1 MRVLNWL
8 EKMFDKRNGVLQ
20 AALLFALIPLLLT
33 GCAPTISDE
42 AREPIWAIKLEDA
55 EVAYGFSCGVAA
67 VRNSA
72 GQYYYIEKNGELWG
86 DETFQEI
93 KIFHNFALQ
102 FLNGLS
108 LVEVDGEDRFL
119 YRSGKLL
126 DMPPPGITKA
136 YSADEPLKGA
146 ADEERWGYVN
156 SQYLWEIR
164 PRYYDVSSFENGYSI
179 TVGNNTQRSGD
190 YGYFLV
196 TEDGEVTDFSQ
207 FDEVISCEEDYVIVI
222 QEDGTYGYADLTGE
236 IILSGPYEDVQPFSE
251 GLSAVKIEGQW
262 GYIDTSGT
270 VVIQPQFADAGNFSE
285 GYAYVVREDGKF
297 NFLDRE
303 GNLCLDWQSGEVQGE
318 FHGGAIPVKRQDL
331 TRWGLAGLD
340 GKWVLKPFWGYS
352 KITWDETGHYRIYD
366 GEREGWYD
374 PDTGVETG
382 LYDQAYP
389 YLGHYAIVQRGGNW
403 GCIDWET
410 GEEVIPIEQ
419 KRIYGYSEG
428 LLAVEGENWKIG
440 YMDLE
445 GNWVIQPQFQTANIF
460 SEGLAVVR
468 GTDGTYGYIAN
479 PLLYSEWQADSLQRA
494 EQLGFVC
501 EDCLGDAAATGYVLK
516 NLLLQVEERL
526 QAFQIVRAENVDS
539 IWTDEPLTRG
549 DAAVLL
555 EQYIADYGVETG
567 AYQCFFFDDL
577 PEEERPSIAFCAAQ
591 GLFDLSSDW
600 CFYPD
605 EVLTVEDVQSIA
617 VKTFEYLGD
626 LNEQE
631 MAQTI
636 DTKNTIDILLGGS
649 EEQ

>member
-20 AALLFALIPLLLT
+20 TALLFALIPLLLT

-126 DMPPPGITKA
+126 DMHPPDITKV

-303 GNLCLDWQSGEVQGE
+303 GNLCLDWQSGEVRGE
-318 FHGGAIPVKRQDL
+318 FHAGMIQVRKHNL
-331 TRWGLAGLD
+331 TRWGLMGLN
-340 GKWVLKPFWGYS
+340 GKWCLKPFWGYAS
-352 KITWDETGHYRIYD
+352 AEWDEGGFYRIY
-366 GEREGWYD
+366 GNKKEGRYD
-374 PDTGVETG
+374 PDTGIVTD
-382 LYDQAYP
+382 LYDHFTP
-389 YLGHYAIVQRGGNW
+389 VTETIAIVEKNGKW
-403 GCIDWET
+403 GCLDWT
-410 GEEVIPIEQ
+410 ANEVVVPIQ
-419 KRIYGYSEG
+419 YRYIYGYSEG
-428 LLAVEGENWKIG
+428 LLTVEGRMGLRG

-445 GNWVIQPQFQTANIF
+445 GNWVVAPQFRRARNF
-460 SEGLAVVR
+460 SEGVACVEVQNGDR
-468 GTDGTYGYIAN
+468 GYIAN
-479 PLLYSEWQADSLQRA
+479 PFLYSEWQTDPLQRA
-494 EQLGFVC
+494 EHLGIVS
-501 EDCLGDAAATGYVLK
+501 EDHAGSEPATGQILQE
-516 NLLLQVEERL
+516 LLIPVEEKL
-526 QAFQIVRAENVDS
+526 AQFQIVPVREME
-539 IWTDEPLTRG
+539 IPWTDAPLTRG

-555 EQYIADYGVETG
+555 EQYIGSYGMATQFYRG
-567 AYQCFFFDDL
+567 LFLDDL
-577 PEEERPSIAFCAAQ
+577 PEDQSSAIAFTASI
-591 GLFDLSSDW
+591 GLFELSDDY
-600 CFYPD
+600 CFYP
-605 EVLTVEDVQSIA
+605 EEALTVEDVQLI
-617 VKTFEYLGD
+617 VLRTFEYLVD
-626 LNEQE
+626 
-631 MAQTI
+631 M
-636 DTKNTIDILLGGS
+636 TKVD
-649 EEQ
+649 